1 LDCVREIEIL
11 LVSSISMRALIG
23 TIRKQTELEMVMGGV
38 ANLMIVKGCF
48 YVSLALGQPMTRLGS
63 EYQN

>member
-1 LDCVREIEIL
+1 M
-11 LVSSISMRALIG
+11 SSISMRALIG

-48 YVSLALGQPMTRLGS
+48 YVSLALGQPMTTLGS